1 MFSGME
7 KTYLKL
13 EDVYTTGILAQ
24 ELKIKR
30 VNIPEFANKKVNFHK
45 TGFCALS
52 RLISMHMVAYHEMF
66 ELWKK
71 ILDGRT
77 KCKIIYTNASKN
89 KADVAVNSHIL
100 VNNPQPQPQQAPQP
114 AVSSSGGGAV
124 SSAVTVINSS
134 SSSSSSSSGT
144 TNTNSTGGGSGGGE
158 KK

>member
-1 MFSGME
+1 ME

-52 RLISMHMVAYHEMF
+52 RLVSMHMVLYHEQF

-77 KCKIIYTNASKN
+77 KCKIIYTNAKSNKVDANNNAKN
-89 KADVAVNSHIL
+89 SHNNETPNVAV
-100 VNNPQPQPQQAPQP
+100 AP
-114 AVSSSGGGAV
+114 VSSNGGGSASSS
-124 SSAVTVINSS
+124 SSAVTVTNSS
-134 SSSSSSSSGT
+134 SSSSSSSSRR
-144 TNTNSTGGGSGGGE
+144 
-158 KK
+158 